1 MNESMSRI
9 LGHFSLD
16 SAPVRCDAFGGGHVN
31 KTFLVTT
38 AGGQRYIL
46 QRINNFAFPKVDEL
60 MDNITRVTAHLRQ
73 KTDDPRAVMRIIPA
87 VTGESYCQVDD
98 GYWRVLVFAEGTLC
112 LDRPESPRDFYES
125 AVGFGTF
132 QHLLSDFPV
141 DSLHDTIVNFHNTP
155 DRYRILRE
163 AIAADPMGRV
173 KEVRREI
180 DFALEREEKV
190 SQLQR
195 LRDGGELPSRVTHN
209 DTKLNNVLMDSATRK
224 ALCVIDLDT
233 VMAGLSVY
241 DFGDAIRYGA
251 ATAAEDDPVWTN
263 MGLDTEM
270 YRVFTQGFAAS
281 CPSLTPLERELLPLG
296 ALVMT
301 TECGVRFLTDYIK
314 GDAYFS
320 IARPTHN
327 LDRAR
332 TQLQM
337 AADMEK
343 KWDVMN
349 DINREV
355 GGK

>member
-1 MNESMSRI
+1 MNETMSRI
-9 LGHFSLD
+9 IGHFSLD
-16 SAPVRCDAFGGGHVN
+16 SAPVRCEPFGGGHVN
-31 KTFLVTT
+31 KTFMVTT
-38 AGGQRYIL
+38 AAGRHYIL

-60 MDNITRVTAHLRQ
+60 MENISRVTAHLRT
-73 KTDDPRAVMRIIPA
+73 KTDDPRAVMGLVPT
-87 VTGESYCQVDD
+87 VTGETYCMVDD
-98 GYWRVLVFAEGTLC
+98 GYWRMLVYAEGTLC

-141 DSLHDTIVNFHNTP
+141 ESLHDTIVNFHNTP

-173 KEVRREI
+173 KEVGREI
-180 DFALEREEKV
+180 DFALAQEERV
-190 SQLQR
+190 SLLQH
-195 LRDGGELPSRVTHN
+195 LRDTGELPLRVTHN
-209 DTKLNNVLMDSATRK
+209 DTKLNNVLMDAETRK

-251 ATAAEDDPVWTN
+251 ATAPEDDPVWTN

-270 YRVFTQGFAAS
+270 YREFTRGFAAS
-281 CPSLTPLERELLPLG
+281 CPSLTPLERELMPLG

-314 GDAYFS
+314 GDVYFS
-320 IARPTHN
+320 IARPSHN

-337 AADMEK
+337 AADMMK
-343 KWDVMN
+343 KWDVMTG
-349 DINREV
+349 INREV
-355 GGK
+355 TGK